1 MFAGIGHKSDSMMM
15 HMLCTLDWIVN
26 EGELVIGASHDM
38 APSLAKSSLLSLHV
52 AHCCLIGLSSCNSGI
67 AAHPRSV
74 LVMLKSLQL
83 QAPDL
88 V

>member
-1 MFAGIGHKSDSMMM
+1 MYLRLDSA
-15 HMLCTLDWIVN
+15 LD
-26 EGELVIGASHDM
+26 EGELVITASHDM
-38 APSLAKSSLLSLHV
+38 APSLAKSWLSLHV
-52 AHCCLIGLSSCNSGI
+52 PHCCLIGLSSCNSGI

-74 LVMLKSLQL
+74 SVMLKSLQL

>member
-1 MFAGIGHKSDSMMM
+1 MYLRLDSA
-15 HMLCTLDWIVN
+15 LN

-38 APSLAKSSLLSLHV
+38 APSLAKSLLSLHV
-52 AHCCLIGLSSCNSGI
+52 ARCCLLGLSSCNSGI
-67 AAHPRSV
+67 EAHPRSV
-74 LVMLKSLQL
+74 LVMLKWLQF